1 MTNVVVSANGQIKLP
16 ASLRRRLGLETGT
29 ELEVSEE
36 PDGVR
41 LRIVRAVHQT
51 NLAHLAGL
59 VTAPSRGKPRRLEDF
74 DPASLLARERS
85 DNEPA
90 LVTITVLL
98 ELEWVMRGFYGL
110 ARAEIT
116 RVLRAVLNIEHL
128 TIEDHGAAA
137 AALHAFEA
145 GLDFADALHLARS
158 GPVTAVLTF
167 DRRLVK
173 RACAQSTLPPVQLL
187 IPLED

>member
-1 MTNVVVSANGQIKLP
+1 VKSLDTNV
-16 ASLRRRLGLETGT
+16 
-29 ELEVSEE
+29 
-36 PDGVR
+36 
-41 LRIVRAVHQT
+41 
-51 NLAHLAGL
+51 
-59 VTAPSRGKPRRLEDF
+59 
-74 DPASLLARERS
+74 LARFFINDPDDAEAARQRPAAIAALA
-85 DNEPA
+85 EPA

-158 GPVTAVLTF
+158 GPVTAFLTF